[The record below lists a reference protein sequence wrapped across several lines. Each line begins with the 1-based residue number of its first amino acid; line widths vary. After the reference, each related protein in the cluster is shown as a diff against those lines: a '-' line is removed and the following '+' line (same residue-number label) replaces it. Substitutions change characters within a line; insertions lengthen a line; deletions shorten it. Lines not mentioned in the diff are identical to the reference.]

1 MKICDKIRKNEKIM
15 IMMVKLPSLE
25 DTQKFAET
33 LAEQIEATDM
43 ICFYGQAGA
52 GKTTFISYFIHYLMQ
67 KHNMPL
73 SEVTS
78 PTFNLVQEYEVGSFE
93 IAHFDLYRL
102 DDPYELEQIGC
113 DDYFE
118 EKLCLIE
125 WAEKAEEILPPK
137 RLNIVF
143 TLEEECRCLTLDPV
157 GGYSLGNE
165 K

>member
-1 MKICDKIRKNEKIM
+1 
-15 IMMVKLPSLE
+15 MVIVLTLE
-25 DTQKFAET
+25 DTQRFAEK
-33 LAEQIEATDM
+33 LAEQVSNTD
-43 ICFYGQAGA
+43 IVCFYGQAGA
-52 GKTTFISYFIHYLMQ
+52 GKTTFIAYFIHFLMK

-78 PTFNLVQEYEVGSFE
+78 PTFNLVQEYEVGDLE

-102 DDPYELEQIGC
+102 DDPMELEQIGC

-125 WAEKAEEILPPK
+125 WAEKAEDILPEK
-137 RLNIVF
+137 RLNIYF
-143 TLEEECRCLTLDPV
+143 TVQEGSRSLTLVPA
-157 GGYSLGNE
+157 GGYSYE